1 MDEVTAGLLR
11 VSIRAALT
19 EKAESPVGASF
30 AELGWSDVVAE
41 HPVDA
46 PLLLFETRGE
56 VVASVDSLGPLLGS
70 VASERVGS
78 PVGVVVFGPGLDL
91 DGPAARV
98 DAAHLAVDGLVLAD
112 PGAATVAVPVGAPGG
127 LRLALVDAPHLAV
140 TRVDG
145 MDPDMGLH
153 RLDGRIPL
161 GAVRFIPDEVAAPLW
176 DLLVSTGRWALAA
189 ELVGGA
195 RQVIGD
201 AVAYAAQR
209 RQYGR
214 PIGSFQAVQHRLAAA
229 HALVVGASRVT
240 GEAARSGRPWDALVA
255 KCLAGRAAEEACTQ
269 AQQVYGAVGF
279 TWEHHFHRFLRRTYI
294 LDRLLGD
301 WRHLEVEIGR
311 RLRTSGEVT
320 KIGGL

>member
-1 MDEVTAGLLR
+1 MDEVTADLLR
-11 VSIRAALT
+11 TSLRAVLT
-19 EKAESPVGASF
+19 EKPESSLGLSF
-30 AELGWSDVVAE
+30 AELGWAEVVAE

-56 VVASVDSLGPLLGS
+56 VVPAVDSLGGFLAS
-70 VASERVGS
+70 VASKRMGTQVGA
-78 PVGVVVFGPGLDL
+78 VVLGPGLDL
-91 DGPAARV
+91 E
-98 DAAHLAVDGLVLAD
+98 DAAGRVEAAHVVVSGLVLAD
-112 PGAATVAVPVGAPGG
+112 PGPTPLAVAVGGPGG
-127 LRLALVDAPHLAV
+127 WRLALVEAARLTATAV
-140 TRVDG
+140 GG
-145 MDPDMGLH
+145 MDPEMGLH
-153 RLDGRIPL
+153 RLDGRVPV
-161 GAVRFIPDEVAAPLW
+161 GAARFVPDDVAAPLR

-195 RQVIGD
+195 RRVIAD
-201 AVAYAAQR
+201 AVVYATAR

-214 PIGSFQAVQHRLAAA
+214 PIGSFQAVQHRLAGA
-229 HALVVGASRVT
+229 HASVVGASRVT
-240 GEAARSGRPWDALVA
+240 AEAARSGRPWDALVA

-269 AQQVYGAVGF
+269 AQQVYGAIGF
-279 TWEHHFHRFLRRTYI
+279 TWEHHFHRFLRRTYL